1 MCMIGNHVYSQGVP
15 RFESLLSAIF
25 GGPPKNDGVAVM
37 YPMRLR
43 FVRSGCRGEQMLSVA
58 SNDRG
63 VGTFSECELPG
74 IIFTE
79 SLPLFLCATLYFS
92 AFCCVLESNALR
104 NVAAENSI
112 PFCES

>member
-1 MCMIGNHVYSQGVP
+1 MCTRKGTEGSNPS
-15 RFESLLSAIF
+15 LSAIF
-25 GGPPKNDGVAVM
+25 GGPPKMMDGGDVILCGYDLFVAFAEVNKC
-37 YPMRLR
+37 
-43 FVRSGCRGEQMLSVA
+43 FSVA

-104 NVAAENSI
+104 NVAADE
-112 PFCES
+112 FHTLL